1 MKRVITLSVFITLVL
16 IVMLAKT
23 SHAQRRVIYA
33 HASPTA
39 TLRIWTPGFWKWSPR
54 QQRYV
59 WVDGYW
65 SVRHPRKAVYVRV
78 R

>member
-39 TLRIWTPGFWKWSPR
+39 TLRIWTPGFGS
-54 QQRYV
+54 
-59 WVDGYW
+59 G
-65 SVRHPRKAVYVRV
+65 RHASNGMSG
-78 R
+78 